1 MNDMVWGVRLDDAM
15 VGDRELEGPILK
27 LIVSGFLMQGEDI
40 EGVKSVRAQVRS
52 RNTLHLQWQPE
63 QYLVVVLNPVAI
75 LLTCPTQS

>member
-15 VGDRELEGPILK
+15 VGDRELEGPRLK

-40 EGVKSVRAQVRS
+40 EGVKSVWAQVRS